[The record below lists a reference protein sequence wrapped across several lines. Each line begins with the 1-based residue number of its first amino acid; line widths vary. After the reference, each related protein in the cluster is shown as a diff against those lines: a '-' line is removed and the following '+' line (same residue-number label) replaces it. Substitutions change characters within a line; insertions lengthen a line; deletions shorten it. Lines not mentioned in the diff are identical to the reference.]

1 VRTHDAELRV
11 ALSDSG
17 RFEWACRALPGPDQF
32 FTIGPLEPVGGVR
45 PMGGLLNRLRRF
57 TAGDQPAV
65 LGFHAVGD
73 AHTCTN
79 PLYGRGCTLALV
91 QAVLLAD
98 AAAAHPDDPGARAGA
113 YEAACAREVEP
124 WYDLAVQTDRS
135 GADPTGFGAG
145 RDGSAGDDDGDGAAP
160 LSPQARAMS
169 ALFVAG
175 ATDPVIGRALA
186 RLWNL
191 LDTPAALAAKPE
203 VVARMAAVMA
213 EPDAYP
219 PPPREG
225 PTRRELLAAL
235 GPTEEAA
242 SHA

>member
-1 VRTHDAELRV
+1 
-11 ALSDSG
+11 
-17 RFEWACRALPGPDQF
+17 
-32 FTIGPLEPVGGVR
+32 
-45 PMGGLLNRLRRF
+45 
-57 TAGDQPAV
+57 V

-98 AAAAHPDDPGARAGA
+98 AMAAHPGDPASRAEA
-113 YEAACAREVEP
+113 YEAACGREVEP

-135 GADPTGFGAG
+135 GADPTGLGTG
-145 RDGSAGDDDGDGAAP
+145 RDRTGDDGDDGEGAAP

-213 EPDAYP
+213 DPDAYP

-235 GPTEEAA
+235 GPVEEAA